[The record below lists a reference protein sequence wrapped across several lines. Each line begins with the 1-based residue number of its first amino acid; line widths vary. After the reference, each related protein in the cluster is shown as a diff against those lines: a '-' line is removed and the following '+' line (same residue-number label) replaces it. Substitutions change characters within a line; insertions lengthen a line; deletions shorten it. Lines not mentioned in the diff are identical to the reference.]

1 MRRLCSNRP
10 ALEGKRGLCGAC
22 TSSVSPQQGVMTA
35 ISKYVND
42 SMWEVSQREM
52 GQGWRSG
59 EGVMKDSPEEAIL
72 KLRPE
77 VSWSVSRA
85 WLKEQ

>member
-1 MRRLCSNRP
+1 
-10 ALEGKRGLCGAC
+10 
-22 TSSVSPQQGVMTA
+22 MTA

-42 SMWEVSQREM
+42 SMWEVSRREM

-59 EGVMKDSPEEAIL
+59 EGVTKDSPEEAIL

-85 WLKEQ
+85 WLKEQQAGRYVVTDGNGSEARAE